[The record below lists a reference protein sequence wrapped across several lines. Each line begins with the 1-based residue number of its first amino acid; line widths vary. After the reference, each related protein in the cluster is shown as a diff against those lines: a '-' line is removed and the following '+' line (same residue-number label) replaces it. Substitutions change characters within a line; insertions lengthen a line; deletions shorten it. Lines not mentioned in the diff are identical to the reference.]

1 MEFSDDKFLIVGI
14 FLAEC
19 SLVKMLAIV
28 VNEFGEGGNL
38 EVLSDMI
45 NDSLFLGSDIVL

>member
-1 MEFSDDKFLIVGI
+1 MEFSNDELLIVGI

-19 SLVKMLAIV
+19 SLVEMLAIV
-28 VNEFGEGGNL
+28 VDEFGEGGNL

-45 NDSLFLGSDIVL
+45 NDSLFLGSDIVV